1 MVLINDLSFAFS
13 VYRALSHILLSLS
26 SFITVLRVGHFNL
39 TPVMN
44 KVRTKS
50 VKMRKQVNPRD
61 ICECTLAKDQ
71 HSISEEEAK

>member
-1 MVLINDLSFAFS
+1 
-13 VYRALSHILLSLS
+13 
-26 SFITVLRVGHFNL
+26 
-39 TPVMN
+39 MN

-71 HSISEEEAK
+71 HSISEEEAKWAGSSPENSDLSDMNKVKISLNNLLNL